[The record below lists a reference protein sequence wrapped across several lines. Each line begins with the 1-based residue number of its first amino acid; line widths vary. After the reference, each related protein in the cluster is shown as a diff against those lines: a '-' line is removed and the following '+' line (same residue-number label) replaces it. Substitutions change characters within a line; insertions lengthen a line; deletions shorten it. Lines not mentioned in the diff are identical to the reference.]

1 MRGHRGAKGRRRVGL
16 GLPSAFTSDGNSNE
30 SDSSDLD
37 GDHAGKRSHSVRA
50 ADSRLMP
57 EEEEEVTPPIKGKR
71 LQKSKGG
78 AGQLPR
84 PARRTSRKKGL
95 NSKLSSDED
104 APVHRKART
113 IRSLRQIDQ
122 HREREVIHKRG
133 AAKQESSSMSRP
145 SCSAKK
151 KRYYLGESDRTD
163 SEGEEDTDGEEEHE
177 EEEEDESSEEEESSE
192 KASEDS
198 EDELIPRTRR
208 GAKQI
213 SPKSKKT
220 AANRHSLKR
229 TKSKIVSEE
238 EEGEGSGREEVASD
252 SDPSPPSKRCRL
264 QRSSTPKKQLRKSP
278 SAREPAPRRK
288 PRPGKASGSS
298 SRETRNRG
306 QQRVTYTEEYY
317 SDDYDE
323 GEGEEGGRSSSTSGE
338 QHSDSDGRDGG
349 LEASSVSSRGRVRK
363 LTARARA
370 SLRVA

>member
-163 SEGEEDTDGEEEHE
+163 SEGEEDTDVEE

-229 TKSKIVSEE
+229 TKSKIVSEEE